1 MLKNFV
7 YLNLCSMQRFKV
19 AGCCGWF
26 KVVVFSAGPSVRVLT
41 SQHQQ
46 LQPVTHAGHIAVIGS
61 TAASRRPA
69 VEEIQT
75 IGTIGADMDV

>member
-1 MLKNFV
+1 M
-7 YLNLCSMQRFKV
+7 
-19 AGCCGWF
+19 
-26 KVVVFSAGPSVRVLT
+26 RVLT